1 MLGKLF
7 KRKKDSVN
15 NDDEFTA
22 EAMARTSEVM
32 KSNDLTFMKRD
43 VKRYIE
49 YEVRTSANIGRRK
62 VTVSYTGF
70 LFGYTSGCFGSLSKD
85 TIADE
90 IYEEC
95 KRLSVRGFV
104 IEKDGENIT
113 IRW

>member
-1 MLGKLF
+1 MFSKLF
-7 KRKKDSVN
+7 KKKKNDIN
-15 NDDEFTA
+15 NDDGFTA
-22 EAMARTSEVM
+22 EAMARTSEIM

-49 YEVRTSANIGRRK
+49 YEIRTSANIGRRK
-62 VTVSYTGF
+62 TTVSYAGF

-95 KRLSVRGFV
+95 KSLSVRGFV
-104 IEKDGENIT
+104 IEKDGEEIT

>member
-7 KRKKDSVN
+7 KKKKNNVN

-22 EAMARTSEVM
+22 EAMARISEDV
-32 KSNDLTFMKRD
+32 KSNDFTLMKRD

-49 YEVRTSANIGRRK
+49 DKIRTSANTGRRK
-62 VTVSYTGF
+62 TSVSFTGYC
-70 LFGYTSGCFGSLSKD
+70 FGYASDGFSSLSED

-95 KRLSVRGFV
+95 KSLSIRGFV

>member
-1 MLGKLF
+1 MISKLF
-7 KRKKDSVN
+7 KKKKNIVN

-22 EAMARTSEVM
+22 EAMARISESV
-32 KSNDLTFMKRD
+32 KSDDFTFMKRD

-49 YEVRTSANIGRRK
+49 DKIRTSANVGRRK
-62 VTVSYTGF
+62 TTVSYTVF
-70 LFGYTSGCFGSLSKD
+70 MFSYTSGRFVSLSKD

-95 KRLSVRGFV
+95 KQLSLRGFV
-104 IEKDGENIT
+104 IEKDGEDIT

>member
-1 MLGKLF
+1 MIGKLF
-7 KRKKDSVN
+7 KKKKNSVN

-43 VKRYIE
+43 VKRYVE
-49 YEVRTSANIGRRK
+49 YEIRTSANFGRRK
-62 VTVSYTGF
+62 VTVSYDRF
-70 LFGYTSGCFGSLSKD
+70 LFGYTSGCFSSLSKD
-85 TIADE
+85 IIADE

-95 KRLSVRGFV
+95 KSLSVRGFV
-104 IEKDGENIT
+104 IEKDGEDIT